1 MPEKNLEDFF
11 KVETKEKPSRVHTRS
26 ERERKN
32 TFKESG
38 FLNAARHF
46 FTDRF
51 SFDANVILTDKCSVL
66 HRRNVVIKNI
76 IFLANLVFTAF
87 SFIGIR
93 GNGFSANLIITI
105 VFWLLMTG
113 LSVTIATMLKKRK
126 DDYSRQKIIMYFQ
139 SLYVFLLSVILYVKI
154 WLTFAL
160 SIPEGESL
168 PTNEYSIIQAAYLL
182 IYVSIL
188 IISLY
193 QRPRLLRTL
202 FPWILIFMTV
212 LHLTALHPDLYNHGY
227 NINELIKYMFVDEK
241 SIVVDIALRFVVLLV
256 YFAGLYSS
264 VIISEYIAQQRRS
277 EFTKRVDVESNFVD
291 VVKSVFEAVKV
302 YNSNANEVVQAISA
316 RKVSNVAKE
325 LAIAMNYDQKTIADI
340 VDYAKVHSE
349 KMKLLSLDDNEF
361 SDENFD
367 DIMKKTELATRIIK
381 RLQLVKRSEDILD
394 AVFTNQ
400 VTSDFKYNMTTTL
413 NDKISQIIVISEI
426 YVALRSDRA
435 NHKALNHIRA
445 VELISNGFDIFF
457 TPDLVLRFNKF
468 NREIGIAYDK

>member
-11 KVETKEKPSRVHTRS
+11 KVETKEKPSRTRTKIGK
-26 ERERKN
+26 ERRSSY
-32 TFKESG
+32 KESG
-38 FLNAARHF
+38 FFSVFRRF

-76 IFLANLVFTAF
+76 ILLANIVFTIF
-87 SFIGIR
+87 SFVGLR

-113 LSVTIATMLKKRK
+113 LSLTIAGMLKRRE

-160 SIPEGESL
+160 AFRDSSL
-168 PTNEYSIIQAAYLL
+168 PVTEFSIIQAAYLL
-182 IYVSIL
+182 IYLSIL

-193 QRPRLLRTL
+193 QRPKLLRTL

-212 LHLTALHPDLYNHGY
+212 LHITVLHPDLYSHANG
-227 NINELIKYMFVDEK
+227 ISDFLRYMFVERK
-241 SIVVDIALRFVVLLV
+241 SIGIDIGLRTLVLFV

-264 VIISEYIAQQRRS
+264 VVISEYIAQQRRS
-277 EFTKRVDVESNFVD
+277 EFTKRVDVETNFVD

-302 YNSNANEVVQAISA
+302 YNSNANPVIQGINAI
-316 RKVSNVAKE
+316 KVSNISKE
-325 LAIAMNYDQKTIADI
+325 LAIAMNFDQHTIANI

-349 KMKLLSLDDNEF
+349 KMKLLSLDGNEF
-361 SDENFD
+361 NNENFD

-381 RLQLVKRSEDILD
+381 RLQLVKISEDILD

-400 VTSDFKYNMTTTL
+400 VTSDFKYNVKTNL
-413 NDKISQIIVISEI
+413 NDKVSQIIVLSEI
-426 YVALRSDRA
+426 YVALRGDRA
-435 NHKALNHIRA
+435 NHKALNHMRA
-445 VELISNGFDIFF
+445 IELISNAFDEFF
-457 TPDLVLRFNKF
+457 TTDLVQRFMKY
-468 NREIGIAYDK
+468 NREISIAYEK